1 MMIETQKGVWL
12 TMLEMGCMQ
21 SKIDS
26 IIYDAVDHHKQG
38 NLTRGIEKAS
48 KKRKKGIK
56 PWKRI
61 KRLRESMKDQPRLST
76 DLPRSLNDENTLE
89 ARVKHGRSRRV
100 CAHKSHSQTSRPQAI
115 TRGACPLWLR
125 LLPLHMAGQ

>member
-21 SKIDS
+21 SKIDC

-48 KKRKKGIK
+48 KKRYKA
-56 PWKRI
+56 
-61 KRLRESMKDQPRLST
+61 
-76 DLPRSLNDENTLE
+76 LE
-89 ARVKHGRSRRV
+89 
-100 CAHKSHSQTSRPQAI
+100 TY
-115 TRGACPLWLR
+115 
-125 LLPLHMAGQ
+125 